1 MDIREILMLLN
12 CIIVGAI
19 TLFIF
24 HKAAQLDMADEGYD
38 ENKRNRQGAIGWF
51 IASIFVGVLALPIM
65 ALREV
70 YQWKRYKLPGIE
82 WDDICRYGFTIIVGS
97 TLHLLMLVMTSCATQ
112 KPVVL
117 ERVINKTDTLYK
129 TNYKADTFRV
139 HDSIY
144 VESYAVGDTI
154 YKTKNVYK
162 WRDRASVKTDTI
174 YKSILRA
181 DTIPVPVPIE
191 HKATWWER
199 TQMFVG
205 KIAVGA
211 VILCLISLLLWLI
224 HRKR

>member
-1 MDIREILMLLN
+1 MLLN
-12 CIIVGAI
+12 CIVLGAI
-19 TLFIF
+19 TLFF
-24 HKAAQLDMADEGYD
+24 FYKADKHDVVDEDYD

-51 IASIFVGVLALPIM
+51 IASIFVGALALPVM
-65 ALREV
+65 VLREV
-70 YQWKRYKLPGIE
+70 YQWKRYKLPSIE

-97 TLHLLMLVMTSCATQ
+97 MLHLILLVMTSCATP

-129 TNYKADTFRV
+129 TNYQADTFRV

-144 VESYAVGDTI
+144 VESYMIGDTI
-154 YKTKNVYK
+154 YKAKNVYK
-162 WRDRASVKTDTI
+162 WRDRVSVKTDTI

-181 DTIPVPVPIE
+181 DSIPVPVPVE

-199 TQMFVG
+199 TQMFAG
-205 KIAVGA
+205 KIAVVA
-211 VILCLISLLLWLI
+211 VVLFAISLLLWLI

>member
-1 MDIREILMLLN
+1 MLLN
-12 CIIVGAI
+12 CIVLGAI
-19 TLFIF
+19 TLFF
-24 HKAAQLDMADEGYD
+24 FYKADKHDVVDEDYD
-38 ENKRNRQGAIGWF
+38 ENKRDRQGAIGWF
-51 IASIFVGVLALPIM
+51 IASIFVGALALPVM
-65 ALREV
+65 VLREV

-97 TLHLLMLVMTSCATQ
+97 ILHLLLLVMTSCTTQ

-129 TNYKADTFRV
+129 TNYIADTFRV

-162 WRDRASVKTDTI
+162 WRDRVSVKTDTI

-181 DTIPVPVPIE
+181 DTIPVPAPVE

-199 TQMFVG
+199 TQMHVG
-205 KIAVGA
+205 LFTIGA
-211 VILCLISLLLWLI
+211 VVLVVLSLLLWLI
-224 HRKR
+224 HRKE

>member
-1 MDIREILMLLN
+1 MLLN
-12 CIIVGAI
+12 CIVSGAI
-19 TLFIF
+19 TLFF
-24 HKAAQLDMADEGYD
+24 FYKADKHDVVDEDYD

-51 IASIFVGVLALPIM
+51 IASIFVGVLALLVM
-65 ALREV
+65 VLREV
-70 YQWKRYKLPGIE
+70 YQWKRYKLPSIE

-97 TLHLLMLVMTSCATQ
+97 MLHLLLLVMTSCATP

-144 VESYAVGDTI
+144 VESYMIGDTI

-162 WRDRASVKTDTI
+162 WRDRVNVKTDTI

-181 DTIPVPVPIE
+181 DSIPVPVPVE

-205 KIAVGA
+205 KIVVVAVVLFA
-211 VILCLISLLLWLI
+211 ISLLLWLI

>member
-1 MDIREILMLLN
+1 MLLN
-12 CIIVGAI
+12 CIVLGAT
-19 TLFIF
+19 TLFISY
-24 HKAAQLDMADEGYD
+24 KAAQLDMVDESYD

-51 IASIFVGVLALPIM
+51 IASIFLGALALPVM
-65 ALREV
+65 VLREV
-70 YQWKRYKLPGIE
+70 YQWKRYKLPDIE
-82 WDDICRYGFTIIVGS
+82 WDDICRYGFTIIIGS
-97 TLHLLMLVMTSCATQ
+97 MLHLLLLVMTSCTTQ

-129 TNYKADTFRV
+129 TNYIADTFRV

-162 WRDRASVKTDTI
+162 WRDRVSVKTDTI

-181 DTIPVPVPIE
+181 DSIPVPVPVE

-205 KIAVGA
+205 KIAFGVA
-211 VILCLISLLLWLI
+211 VLCLISLLLWLI
-224 HRKR
+224 HRKI

>member
-12 CIIVGAI
+12 CIILGAT

-24 HKAAQLDMADEGYD
+24 YKAAQLDMVDESYD

-51 IASIFVGVLALPIM
+51 IASIFVGVLALPVM
-65 ALREV
+65 VLREV
-70 YQWKRYKLPGIE
+70 YQWKRYKLPSIE

-97 TLHLLMLVMTSCATQ
+97 MLHLLLLVMTSCTTQ

-129 TNYKADTFRV
+129 TNYIADTFRV

-162 WRDRASVKTDTI
+162 WRDRVSVKTDTI

-181 DTIPVPVPIE
+181 DSIPVPVPVE

-205 KIAVGA
+205 KIADGA

>member
-12 CIIVGAI
+12 CIILGAV
-19 TLFIF
+19 TLFLMC
-24 HKAAQLDMADEGYD
+24 KVDKLDALDEDYD

-51 IASIFVGVLALPIM
+51 VASVFVGVLALPVM
-65 ALREV
+65 VLREV
-70 YQWKRYKLPGIE
+70 YQWKRYKLPDIE
-82 WDDICRYGFTIIVGS
+82 WDDICRYGFSIIIGS
-97 TLHLLMLVMTSCATQ
+97 MLHLLLLVMTSCSTP

-117 ERVINKTDTLYK
+117 ERVVVKTDTLYK
-129 TNYKADTFRV
+129 AKASADTFRI

-144 VESYAVGDTI
+144 VESYTRGDTV

-162 WRDRASVKTDTI
+162 WRDRVSIKTDTI
-174 YKSILRA
+174 YKSILRT
-181 DTIPVPVPIE
+181 DSIPVPVPVE

-211 VILCLISLLLWLI
+211 VALFAISLLLWLI
-224 HRKR
+224 HRRR

>member
-1 MDIREILMLLN
+1 MLLN
-12 CIIVGAI
+12 CIILGAT

-24 HKAAQLDMADEGYD
+24 YKADKHDVVDEDYD

-51 IASIFVGVLALPIM
+51 IASIFVGVLALPVM
-65 ALREV
+65 VLREV

-97 TLHLLMLVMTSCATQ
+97 MLHLLLLVMTSCTTQ

-117 ERVINKTDTLYK
+117 ERVVNKTDTLYK
-129 TNYKADTFRV
+129 TNYIADTFRV

-162 WRDRASVKTDTI
+162 WRDRVSVKTDTI
-174 YKSILRA
+174 YKAMLQT
-181 DTIPVPVPIE
+181 DTTRLPIPVE
-191 HKATWWER
+191 RKLSTWER
-199 TQMFVG
+199 TQMHVG
-205 KIAVGA
+205 QFTIGA
-211 VILCLISLLLWLI
+211 VVLVVLSLLLWLI
-224 HRKR
+224 HRKE

>member
-12 CIIVGAI
+12 CIVSGAI
-19 TLFIF
+19 TLFF
-24 HKAAQLDMADEGYD
+24 FYKADKHDVVDEDYD

-51 IASIFVGVLALPIM
+51 IASIFVGVLALLVM
-65 ALREV
+65 LLREV
-70 YQWKRYKLPGIE
+70 YQWKRYKLPSIE

-97 TLHLLMLVMTSCATQ
+97 MLHLLLLVMTSCATP

-144 VESYAVGDTI
+144 VESYMIGDTI

-162 WRDRASVKTDTI
+162 WRDRVNVKTDTI

-181 DTIPVPVPIE
+181 DSIPVPVPVE

-205 KIAVGA
+205 KIVVVAVVLFA
-211 VILCLISLLLWLI
+211 ISLLLWLI

>member
-1 MDIREILMLLN
+1 MLLN
-12 CIIVGAI
+12 CIILGAT

-24 HKAAQLDMADEGYD
+24 YKAAQLDMVDEGYD

-51 IASIFVGVLALPIM
+51 IASIFVGVLALPVM

-97 TLHLLMLVMTSCATQ
+97 MLHLLLLVMTSCTTQ

-129 TNYKADTFRV
+129 TNYIADTFRV

-162 WRDRASVKTDTI
+162 WRDRVSVKTDTI
-174 YKSILRA
+174 YKAMLQT
-181 DTIPVPVPIE
+181 DTTRLPIPVE
-191 HKATWWER
+191 RKLSTWER
-199 TQMFVG
+199 TQMYVG
-205 KIAVGA
+205 QLTIGA
-211 VILCLISLLLWLI
+211 VVLVVLSLLLWLI
-224 HRKR
+224 HRKE

>member
-1 MDIREILMLLN
+1 MLLN
-12 CIIVGAI
+12 CIILGAI
-19 TLFIF
+19 TLFF
-24 HKAAQLDMADEGYD
+24 FYKAAQLDVVDEDYD

-51 IASIFVGVLALPIM
+51 IASIFVGVLALPVM
-65 ALREV
+65 VLREV
-70 YQWKRYKLPGIE
+70 YQWKRYKLPSIE
-82 WDDICRYGFTIIVGS
+82 WDDICRYGSTIIVGS
-97 TLHLLMLVMTSCATQ
+97 MLHLLLLVMTSCTTQ

-129 TNYKADTFRV
+129 TNYIADTFRV

-144 VESYAVGDTI
+144 VESYMVGDTI

-162 WRDRASVKTDTI
+162 WRDRVSVKTDTI

-181 DTIPVPVPIE
+181 DSIPVPVPVE

-205 KIAVGA
+205 LFTIGA
-211 VILCLISLLLWLI
+211 VVLVVLSLLLWLI
-224 HRKR
+224 HRKE

>member
-1 MDIREILMLLN
+1 MLLN
-12 CIIVGAI
+12 CIVLGAI
-19 TLFIF
+19 TLFF
-24 HKAAQLDMADEGYD
+24 FYKADKPDVVNEDYD

-51 IASIFVGVLALPIM
+51 IASIFVGALALPVM
-65 ALREV
+65 VLREV
-70 YQWKRYKLPGIE
+70 YQWKRYKLQGIE

-97 TLHLLMLVMTSCATQ
+97 MLHLLLLVMTSCTTP

-144 VESYAVGDTI
+144 VESYMIGDTI

-162 WRDRASVKTDTI
+162 WRDRVSVKTDTI

-181 DTIPVPVPIE
+181 DSIPVPVPVE

-205 KIAVGA
+205 KIVVVAVVLFA
-211 VILCLISLLLWLI
+211 ISLLLWLI

>member
-1 MDIREILMLLN
+1 MLLN
-12 CIIVGAI
+12 CIILGAT

-24 HKAAQLDMADEGYD
+24 YKTAQLDMVDEGYD

-51 IASIFVGVLALPIM
+51 IASIFVGVLALPVM
-65 ALREV
+65 VLREV
-70 YQWKRYKLPGIE
+70 YQWKRYKLPNIE

-97 TLHLLMLVMTSCATQ
+97 MLHLLLLVMTSCATP

-129 TNYKADTFRV
+129 TNYQADTFRV

-162 WRDRASVKTDTI
+162 WRDRVSVKTDTI

-181 DTIPVPVPIE
+181 DSIPVPVPVE
-191 HKATWWER
+191 HKATLWER

-205 KIAVGA
+205 QFTIGA
-211 VILCLISLLLWLI
+211 VVLVVLSLLLWLI
-224 HRKR
+224 HRKE

>member
-1 MDIREILMLLN
+1 MNIREILMLLN
-12 CIIVGAI
+12 CIVLGA
-19 TLFIF
+19 TTPFIF
-24 HKAAQLDMADEGYD
+24 YKAAQLDMVDESYD

-51 IASIFVGVLALPIM
+51 IASIFVGVLALPVM
-65 ALREV
+65 VLREV
-70 YQWKRYKLPGIE
+70 YQRKRYKLPGIE
-82 WDDICRYGFTIIVGS
+82 WDDICRYGFTIIIGS
-97 TLHLLMLVMTSCATQ
+97 MLHLLLLVMTSCTTQ

-129 TNYKADTFRV
+129 TNYIADTFRV

-162 WRDRASVKTDTI
+162 WRDRVSVKTDTI

-181 DTIPVPVPIE
+181 DSIPVPVPVE

-205 KIAVGA
+205 KIVVGA

>member
-1 MDIREILMLLN
+1 MLLN
-12 CIIVGAI
+12 CIVLGAT

-24 HKAAQLDMADEGYD
+24 YKAAQLDMVDEGYD

-51 IASIFVGVLALPIM
+51 IASIFVGVLALPVM
-65 ALREV
+65 VLREV
-70 YQWKRYKLPGIE
+70 YQWKRYNLPGIE
-82 WDDICRYGFTIIVGS
+82 WDDICRYGFTIIIGS
-97 TLHLLMLVMTSCATQ
+97 MLHLLLLVMTSCATP

-129 TNYKADTFRV
+129 TNYIADTFRV

-144 VESYAVGDTI
+144 VESYSVGNTI

-162 WRDRASVKTDTI
+162 WRDRVSVKTDTI

-181 DTIPVPVPIE
+181 DSIPVPVPVE

-205 KIAVGA
+205 LFTIGA
-211 VILCLISLLLWLI
+211 VVLVVLSLLLWLI
-224 HRKR
+224 HRKE

>member
-1 MDIREILMLLN
+1 MDIREISMLLN
-12 CIIVGAI
+12 CIIMGAT

-51 IASIFVGVLALPIM
+51 IASIFVGVLALPVM
-65 ALREV
+65 VLREI

-82 WDDICRYGFTIIVGS
+82 WDDICRYGFTIIIGS
-97 TLHLLMLVMTSCATQ
+97 MLHMLLLVMTSCTTQ

-117 ERVINKTDTLYK
+117 ERIINKTDTLYK

-139 HDSIY
+139 QDSIY

-162 WRDRASVKTDTI
+162 WRDRVSVKTDTI

-181 DTIPVPVPIE
+181 DSIPVPVPYE

-211 VILCLISLLLWLI
+211 VVLFAISMLLWLI

>member
-1 MDIREILMLLN
+1 MLLN
-12 CIIVGAI
+12 CIVSGAI
-19 TLFIF
+19 TLFF
-24 HKAAQLDMADEGYD
+24 FYKADKHDVVDEDYD

-51 IASIFVGVLALPIM
+51 IASIFVGVLALLVM
-65 ALREV
+65 LLREV
-70 YQWKRYKLPGIE
+70 YQWKRYKLPSIE

-97 TLHLLMLVMTSCATQ
+97 MLHLLLLVMTSCATP

-144 VESYAVGDTI
+144 VESYMIGDTI

-162 WRDRASVKTDTI
+162 WRDRVNVKTDTI

-181 DTIPVPVPIE
+181 DSIPVPVPVE

-205 KIAVGA
+205 KIVVVAVVLFA
-211 VILCLISLLLWLI
+211 ISLLLWLI

>member
-12 CIIVGAI
+12 CIVLGAI
-19 TLFIF
+19 TLFVF
-24 HKAAQLDMADEGYD
+24 FKAAQLDMVDESYG
-38 ENKRNRQGAIGWF
+38 ENKRDRQGAIGWF
-51 IASIFVGVLALPIM
+51 IASIFVGALALPVM
-65 ALREV
+65 MLREV

-82 WDDICRYGFTIIVGS
+82 WDDICRYGFTIIIGS
-97 TLHLLMLVMTSCATQ
+97 MLHLLLLVMTSCRTP
-112 KPVVL
+112 KPIVL

-129 TNYKADTFRV
+129 TNYIADTFRV

-144 VESYAVGDTI
+144 VESYMIGDTI

-162 WRDRASVKTDTI
+162 WRDRVSVKTDTI

-181 DTIPVPVPIE
+181 DSIPVPVPVE

-211 VILCLISLLLWLI
+211 VVLCLISLLVWLI
-224 HRKR
+224 HRKK